1 MNKTLNDFSKL
12 SKAEIIAALKA
23 DSGNAVTNFIEEDFG
38 TTKYIGLKDIHMQTM
53 VPTTSA
59 SHILENQIGGYTS
72 EVVRRLLDAGFNP
85 VAMLNMDEFAM
96 GGSNKNSHF
105 GAVDNALV
113 ADNIPGGSSGGSAYA
128 VAKGLLP
135 AATGTDTG
143 GSIRQPASLNGIF
156 GYKPTYGLVSR
167 YGTIGFGS
175 SFDTMGVLA
184 NDLEDARVI
193 GQAMIGQDIKDNTSY
208 VPEGF
213 NLEAEALESLAGK
226 KIAVVK
232 EFNELPLD
240 KDTRTEYD
248 RSIEWFKA
256 NGAEVVEVS
265 IPTVKHALELYIVL
279 AYAEGASNLNRFD
292 GIRYGTQ
299 TDDHSPFDTTR
310 HLFGSEVKKRIVLG
324 SLLLSGEKSS
334 EVFEHAQKVRQKLK
348 EQFKAVYEECDYIIA
363 PSNSTAEIS
372 KTQDTSSYKFYSS
385 DILLIP
391 ANLTGMP
398 SLTIP
403 LKPAGSLRPV
413 GLQIMAGRY
422 DDAKLFSLAKFAEGK
437 ING

>member
-1 MNKTLNDFSKL
+1 MNRTLNDFSKL
-12 SKAEIIAALKA
+12 SKSEVIEGLKK
-23 DSGNAVTNFIEEDFG
+23 DSGNSVVNYIEEDFG
-38 TTKYIGLKDIHMQTM
+38 TNLYVGLKDIHVQTY

-59 SHILENQIGGYTS
+59 SHILENQVGGYTS
-72 EVVRRLLDAGFNP
+72 EVVRKLIEGGFNP
-85 VAMLNMDEFAM
+85 VATMNMDEFAM

-105 GAVDNALV
+105 GSVDNAL
-113 ADNIPGGSSGGSAYA
+113 DPNNIPGGSSGGSAYA
-128 VAKGLLP
+128 VAKGLIP
-135 AATGTDTG
+135 VATGTDTG
-143 GSIRQPASLNGIF
+143 GSIRQPASLNGIY
-156 GYKPTYGLVSR
+156 GYKPTYGLISR

-184 NDLEDARVI
+184 NDLDDTRKVGE
-193 GQAMIGQDIKDNTSY
+193 AMIGMDPKDNTSY

-213 NLEAEALESLAGK
+213 KLDNAQLTDLKGK
-226 KIAVVK
+226 KIAVIK
-232 EFNELPLD
+232 EFEEL
-240 KDTRTEYD
+240 EYD
-248 RSIEWFKA
+248 EVTKAEYERAINWFKE
-256 NGAEVVEVS
+256 NGAEIISHS
-265 IPTVKHALELYIVL
+265 IPTVKHSLELYIVL

-299 TDDHSPFDTTR
+299 TDDHHPFTTTR

-348 EQFKAVYEECDYIIA
+348 MQFKEVYSECDYIIA
-363 PSNSTAEIS
+363 PSNATSSVS
-372 KTQDTSSYKFYSS
+372 KTQDTNSYKFYST

-403 LKPAGSLRPV
+403 LKPSGSQNPV
-413 GLQIMAGRY
+413 GLQLMADRFE
-422 DDAKLFSLAKFAEGK
+422 DDKLFSLAKFAEGK

>member
-1 MNKTLNDFSKL
+1 MNRTIKDFSKF
-12 SKAEIIAALKA
+12 SKAEIINNLKA
-23 DSGNAVTNFIEEDFG
+23 DTGNAVTSYIEEDFG
-38 TTKYIGLKDIHMQTM
+38 TDKYIGLKDIHMQTM

-59 SHILENQIGGYTS
+59 SAILENQVGGYKS
-72 EVVRRLLDAGFNP
+72 EVVNKLLAAGYNP

-105 GAVDNALV
+105 GSVDNALV

-135 AATGTDTG
+135 VATGTDTG
-143 GSIRQPASLNGIF
+143 GSIRQPASLNGIY

-184 NDLEDARVI
+184 NDLEDARIV

-213 NLEAEALESLAGK
+213 NLDTEQLANLEGK
-226 KIAVVK
+226 KIAIIK
-232 EFNELPLD
+232 EFNEL
-240 KDTRTEYD
+240 EYD
-248 RSIEWFKA
+248 EETEKEYKRSIEWFKA
-256 NGAEVVEVS
+256 NGAEIVEKS

-292 GIRYGTQ
+292 GIRFGTQ
-299 TDDHSPFDTTR
+299 TDDHTPFDTTR

-334 EVFEHAQKVRQKLK
+334 QVFEHAQKVRQKLK
-348 EQFKAVYEECDYIIA
+348 MQYKEVYDECDYIIA
-363 PSNSTAEIS
+363 PSNSMAAIG
-372 KTQDTSSYKFYSS
+372 KTEDTNSYKFYSS

-403 LKPAGSLRPV
+403 LKSAGSMNPV
-413 GLQIMAGRY
+413 GLQLMADRFE
-422 DDAKLFSLAKFAEGK
+422 DAKLFSLAKFAEGK
-437 ING
+437 INE

>member
-1 MNKTLNDFSKL
+1 
-12 SKAEIIAALKA
+12 
-23 DSGNAVTNFIEEDFG
+23 
-38 TTKYIGLKDIHMQTM
+38 MQTM

-59 SHILENQIGGYTS
+59 SAILENQIGGYSS
-72 EVVRRLLDAGFNP
+72 EVVNRLLAAGYNP

-105 GAVDNALV
+105 GAVDNALI

-135 AATGTDTG
+135 VATGTDTG
-143 GSIRQPASLNGIF
+143 GSIRQPASLNGIY

-184 NDLEDARVI
+184 NDLEDARVVAE
-193 GQAMIGQDIKDNTSY
+193 AMIGQDVKDNTSY
-208 VPEGF
+208 VPIDF
-213 NLEAEALESLAGK
+213 SLDTENFGDLHGK
-226 KIAVVK
+226 KIAIIT
-232 EFNELPLD
+232 EFNELEYD
-240 KDTRTEYD
+240 DETRAQLD

-256 NGAEVVEVS
+256 QGAEVVERS
-265 IPTVKHALELYIVL
+265 IPTVKHSLELYIVL

-292 GIRYGTQ
+292 GIRFGAQ
-299 TDDHSPFDTTR
+299 TDDHTPFDTTR

-348 EQFKAVYEECDYIIA
+348 MQFKAVFDECDFVIA
-363 PSNSTAEIS
+363 PSTSTTSIG
-372 KTQDTSSYKFYSS
+372 KTQDTNSYKFYSS
-385 DILLIP
+385 DVLLIP

-403 LKPAGSLRPV
+403 LKPVGSQNPV
-413 GLQIMAGRY
+413 GLQLMADRF

-437 ING
+437 INV